1 MASAP
6 PTRSVAHPQDRP
18 ASARADVEI
27 DTRPLWRILAS
38 RTYRPIA
45 LAIGLAAFVV
55 VRGMARPE
63 GLTEAGQ
70 SALAV
75 FALCLVYWVSNV
87 LPLMVT
93 SLLAMVLLPATGAL
107 SAKET
112 YALFGNEA
120 VFFILGA
127 FILAAALMKCG
138 LSTRIAI
145 TILRRFGHTPRG
157 LLLSLFLMNAFM
169 SFFMSE
175 HAVAAMVFP
184 ITVEIATVL
193 RLRPR
198 TSNYG
203 RALFLAMAW
212 GTQIGGIATLLGGGR
227 APLAIGM
234 LRESTGQSYSF
245 AQWTLAAWPI
255 VAVLL
260 VAGWQVIIR
269 FFPIDID
276 SVRDA
281 DAVIEEKALRMGR
294 LSVRE
299 RSIGAVMLATLLAWI
314 LGGEDFGLAGIAL
327 GGVVVLFTLGLLAWN
342 DIEKYVN
349 WGVLLMY
356 GGAIALG
363 AALNRSGAAT
373 WIAGETVSR
382 WAQSPAAVIALV
394 SGFGIVLTEAM
405 SHSAVVALLMPVSLG
420 IAQQFGIDP
429 RVMAPAVALPA
440 GLAFTLPVGTPGNA
454 IAYSS
459 GYLRLRDMLVPGS
472 LLVLVAWATFNL
484 VAIYY
489 WPLIG
494 LSLTAPPP

>member
-1 MASAP
+1 VARP
-6 PTRSVAHPQDRP
+6 QERS
-18 ASARADVEI
+18 SIARGDVVV
-27 DTRPLWRILAS
+27 DTRPLWRILLG
-38 RTYRPIA
+38 RTYRPVVLVVGLVAYLAVLAGNPPAGLSPPGQRA
-45 LAIGLAAFVV
+45 LAIFV
-55 VRGMARPE
+55 
-63 GLTEAGQ
+63 
-70 SALAV
+70 
-75 FALCLVYWVSNV
+75 LCFVYWVTSV

-93 SLLAMVLLPATGAL
+93 SLLAMVLLPTTGVL
-107 SAKET
+107 SAKDT

-145 TILRRFGHTPRG
+145 NILRRFGHTPRT

-184 ITVEIATVL
+184 ITVEIARVL
-193 RLRPR
+193 RLRPQG
-198 TSNYG
+198 SSYG

-245 AQWTLAAWPI
+245 LQWTLAAWPL

-260 VAGWQVIIR
+260 VVGWQVILR
-269 FFPIDID
+269 FSPIDIA

-281 DAVIEEKALRMGR
+281 DVIIEEKALRMGR
-294 LSVRE
+294 PSMRE
-299 RSIGAVMLATLLAWI
+299 RAIGFVMLGTLAAWI
-314 LGGEDFGLAGIAL
+314 IGGEEFGLASIAL
-327 GGVVVLFTLGLLAWN
+327 AGVVVIFLFRLLTWA
-342 DIEKYVN
+342 DVEPYVN

-363 AALNRSGAAT
+363 SALTRSGASN
-373 WIAGETVSR
+373 WIASITVSR
-382 WAQSPAAVIALV
+382 WAHSPISVVAMI
-394 SGFGIVLTEAM
+394 SGFGIVMTEAM
-405 SHSAVVALLMPVSLG
+405 SHSAVVALLMPVALG

-429 RVMAPAVALPA
+429 RVMAPVVALPS

-472 LLVLVAWATFNL
+472 ILVAVAWVTFNL
-484 VAIYY
+484 VAVYY

-494 LSLTAPPP
+494 IHVVPLTP

>member
-1 MASAP
+1 VPSPA
-6 PTRSVAHPQDRP
+6 DRLT
-18 ASARADVEI
+18 AAQADVVV
-27 DTRPLWRILAS
+27 DTRPLWRILAG
-38 RTYRPIA
+38 RTYRPIVLVLGVVAFLVVYEMPPPAGLSPAGQKA
-45 LAIGLAAFVV
+45 LAIFVV
-55 VRGMARPE
+55 
-63 GLTEAGQ
+63 
-70 SALAV
+70 
-75 FALCLVYWVSNV
+75 CLVYWVTSV

-93 SLLAMVLLPATGAL
+93 SLLAMVLLPVTGVL
-107 SAKET
+107 TAKDT

-145 TILRRFGHTPRG
+145 AVLRRFGHTPRT

-169 SFFMSE
+169 AFFMSE
-175 HAVAAMVFP
+175 HAVAAMTFP

-193 RLRPR
+193 KLRR
-198 TSNYG
+198 GQSQYG
-203 RALFLAMAW
+203 KALFLAMAW

-234 LRESTGQSYSF
+234 LRETTGQSYSF

-255 VAVLL
+255 VAILL
-260 VAGWQVIIR
+260 IGGWQVIVR
-269 FFPIDID
+269 FFPIDIA

-281 DAVIEEKALRMGR
+281 DAIIEEKSLRMGR
-294 LSVRE
+294 MSTRE
-299 RSIGAVMLATLLAWI
+299 RMIGLVMLVTLGTWI
-314 LGGEDFGLAGIAL
+314 VGGEEFGLATIAL
-327 GGVVVLFTLGLLAWN
+327 MGVVVMFTFGLLKWA

-363 AALNRSGAAT
+363 SALNRSGASS
-373 WIAGETVSR
+373 WIASVTVSR
-382 WAQSPAAVIALV
+382 WAHSPTAVVAMISA
-394 SGFGIVLTEAM
+394 FGILMTEAM
-405 SHSAVVALLMPVSLG
+405 SHSAVVALLMPVALG

-429 RVMAPAVALPA
+429 RVMAPVVALPS

-459 GYLRLRDMLVPGS
+459 GYLRLRDMLGPG
-472 LLVLVAWATFNL
+472 LVLVAIAWVAFNL
-484 VAIYY
+484 TAIYY
-489 WPLIG
+489 WPLLG
-494 LSLTAPPP
+494 LTLTVAPPAGG